1 MNRPNQALLDEPYI
15 LIRVV
20 SGFNLLKGIREKRD
34 TEDYKSKDSLLSQN
48 YKHQDTNQ
56 LNIQDKN
63 YLFEKNDTLKD
74 DSMHSNSFLKQRNN
88 QNQQSP
94 FSIFVSVHT
103 STNLLF
109 ETKPQKTYDGA
120 VRFQDEESQQLT
132 EENQVVNKEKTQSLN
147 DLSENGRFILHK
159 RWKSSQPHKEQ
170 QSEKKIFL
178 KDLSKYI
185 IVDVMD
191 SDCYM
196 EKTLMNTQVIP
207 VEFFLV
213 PTNSGKKW
221 NIWLKMNKIT
231 EESNNFQEEE
241 EAVKNKDQQTYI
253 ENNFLKTRSQTI
265 YYPSIIQDTQIS
277 DKYQINRKNNPDD
290 QISKLTGINSSNFEN
305 YFVQIEEPTPFY
317 ISDNNIFSIMNQKQI
332 TEGINSTDAKYQR
345 QQLSPQTQTRN
356 SSQSQQSNFKQNKN
370 LNNKANEEILK
381 LKDDCKIDQVLD
393 KNFSWLQLE
402 IVTMDIGSLLKL
414 NALIISVEEVD
425 RAGKPNIF
433 VYNIAVTRNDGLT
446 FLVKRRYKQFREL
459 KNQLQKNIKKVEF
472 VSFPSRSISKIT
484 SLFSKQ
490 SYLDYFEQAQ
500 QRLEKLQ
507 LFLNFIN
514 DLDEV
519 YKEESFIQFYTQG
532 GQLDLDVT
540 QLAK

>member
-1 MNRPNQALLDEPYI
+1 MNSPNQELLDEPHI

-34 TEDYKSKDSLLSQN
+34 TEEQKPKDSMLSQ
-48 YKHQDTNQ
+48 HFQHSDTSQFNFS
-56 LNIQDKN
+56 DKN
-63 YLFEKNDTLKD
+63 YLFQKTDTFEE

-120 VRFQDEESQQLT
+120 VIFQEGESQQRR
-132 EENQVVNKEKTQSLN
+132 EQNQVISKEKTQSLK
-147 DLSENGRFILHK
+147 DLSENDRFILHK
-159 RWKSSQPHKEQ
+159 SWKSSQPPKEQ

-185 IVDVMD
+185 IVDVID

-231 EESNNFQEEE
+231 EDSNAYEEQKAVNNKNQE
-241 EAVKNKDQQTYI
+241 VQI
-253 ENNFLKTRSQTI
+253 ETNFLKTRSQTI
-265 YYPSIIQDTQIS
+265 YYPSIIQETQIS
-277 DKYQINRKNNPDD
+277 DKYTINRKNNPDD
-290 QISKLTGINSSNFEN
+290 QISKLTGINSSNFEEF
-305 YFVQIEEPTPFY
+305 FVEIEKPTPFY
-317 ISDNNIFSIMNQKQI
+317 ISDNNIFSLINQKQI
-332 TEGINSTDAKYQR
+332 TDGINSTDLKYQR
-345 QQLSPQTQTRN
+345 QTLSPQGQTRN
-356 SSQSQQSNFKQNKN
+356 YSQSQQSPFKQNQN
-370 LNNKANEEILK
+370 LNDKVKQEDLNEF
-381 LKDDCKIDQVLD
+381 CKIGQFLD

-414 NALIISVEEVD
+414 NTLIISVDEVD
-425 RAGKPNIF
+425 RLGKPNIF
-433 VYNIAVTRNDGLT
+433 VYNITVTRNDGLT
-446 FLVKRRYKQFREL
+446 YLVKRRYKQFREL
-459 KNQLQKNIKKVEF
+459 KNQLQKHIKKVEF

-490 SYLDYFEQAQ
+490 SYLNYFDQAQ

-532 GQLDLDVT
+532 GQLDLDVN

>member
-1 MNRPNQALLDEPYI
+1 MNSPNQALLEEPY
-15 LIRVV
+15 LLVKVV

-34 TEDYKSKDSLLSQN
+34 TEEYKSKDSLFSQN
-48 YKHQDTNQ
+48 FRHQDTNQ
-56 LNIQDKN
+56 LNFQDKN
-63 YLFEKNDTLKD
+63 YLFENNELQKQ
-74 DSMHSNSFLKQRNN
+74 DSLHSNSFLKQRNN

-120 VRFQDEESQQLT
+120 VRFQDRETQQFTEESQ
-132 EENQVVNKEKTQSLN
+132 VISKEKTQSLN
-147 DLSENGRFILHK
+147 DLSESGRFILHK
-159 RWKSSQPHKEQ
+159 RWKSSQPPKEQ

-231 EESNNFQEEE
+231 EDSNNFQEQETLKS
-241 EAVKNKDQQTYI
+241 KNQEVEKET
-253 ENNFLKTRSQTI
+253 NFFKTRSQTI
-265 YYPSIIQDTQIS
+265 YYPSIIQETQIS
-277 DKYQINRKNNPDD
+277 DKYSVNRKNNPDD
-290 QISKLTGINSSNFEN
+290 QISKLTGINSSNFED
-305 YFVQIEEPTPFY
+305 YFVQIEKPIPFY
-317 ISDNNIFSIMNQKQI
+317 ISDNNILSIMNQKQI
-332 TEGINSTDAKYQR
+332 TDGISQTETKYQR
-345 QQLSPQTQTRN
+345 ENLSPQSQTRN
-356 SSQSQQSNFKQNKN
+356 VSLNQQNDFKQSKN
-370 LNNKANEEILK
+370 LNDKVNQGSQN
-381 LKDDCKIDQVLD
+381 DSCKVDQLLD

-414 NALIISVEEVD
+414 TALIISIEEVD

-446 FLVKRRYKQFREL
+446 YLVKRRYKQFREL

-490 SYLDYFEQAQ
+490 SYLDYFQQAQ

-519 YKEESFIQFYTQG
+519 YKEESFIQFYTLG